1 MSAKISNTNQLQ
13 KAEGMS
19 PQSSMTNAFG
29 EMFEWLMLTRVTR
42 PGTGRSKHALVVRKL
57 AHWVES
63 SAFPNLSYRCQNL
76 KKTLIIINQRNKPG
90 GMHQSLMVIHRDIGP
105 NNYNLISAG
114 RDELAVA
121 HVDLLAVRALVHY

>member
-13 KAEGMS
+13 KADGLS
-19 PQSSMTNAFG
+19 PQSPMTNAFG
-29 EMFEWLMLTRVTR
+29 EVFEWLMLTRVTR
-42 PGTGRSKHALVVRKL
+42 PGTGRSKHALVVPEISPLGR
-57 AHWVES
+57 S
-63 SAFPNLSYRCQNL
+63 SAFPNLSHGCQNL

>member
-1 MSAKISNTNQLQ
+1 MSANISNTNQLQ
-13 KAEGMS
+13 KADGLS

-29 EMFEWLMLTRVTR
+29 EMFEWLMLTWVTR
-42 PGTGRSKHALVVRKL
+42 PGTGPRSTHWWCRKL

-90 GMHQSLMVIHRDIGP
+90 GMHQSLVVIHRDIGP

-114 RDELAVA
+114 RDELTVA